1 MGFKQKL
8 LEKKSYFTCNSIS
21 KKITCPTDFRILPS
35 AKLAMRVVSPVANE
49 QYRLIEFKIKQ
60 VVIQKKKKSN
70 TPGRKPFSESF
81 SFAFYQGHPTT
92 IFGKISVRK
101 TI

>member
-21 KKITCPTDFRILPS
+21 KITRPTDFRILPS
-35 AKLAMRVVSPVANE
+35 AKLAMRVVSPVGNE

-60 VVIQKKKKSN
+60 VVI
-70 TPGRKPFSESF
+70 
-81 SFAFYQGHPTT
+81 
-92 IFGKISVRK
+92 
-101 TI
+101 

>member
-35 AKLAMRVVSPVANE
+35 AKLAMRVVSPVGNE

-60 VVIQKKKKSN
+60 VVI
-70 TPGRKPFSESF
+70 F
-81 SFAFYQGHPTT
+81 
-92 IFGKISVRK
+92 
-101 TI
+101 